1 MSGVSSESRGKI
13 LTIDITDKERHVLE
27 HENSFAWALA
37 ALVLEKPKLSVW
49 MILIPIILVYYMMRF
64 QRYSESRRNFAE
76 QYLASRK
83 RALDAAARMIRTG
96 EIADLSELSK
106 LSDVPESVRGE
117 YAEFTRVLIDHYVRL
132 LKAEGNDYPAL
143 VRSAYGNATNY
154 LLLLNR
160 LNKTE
165 HRMNAALKPHMEN
178 TVDNFDD
185 VVRQIEVQSERLR
198 REEAEKIFTS
208 SL

>member
-1 MSGVSSESRGKI
+1 MSGVSSKSRGGI
-13 LTIDITDKERHVLE
+13 LTTDITDKEKHVFA
-27 HENSFAWALA
+27 HEDSFAWALT

-64 QRYSESRRNFAE
+64 QRYSESRRNFAA

-83 RALDAAARMIRTG
+83 RALNAAARIIRTG
-96 EIADLSELSK
+96 ESADPSELSK

-117 YAEFTRVLIDHYVRL
+117 YAEFTGVLIDHYVSL
-132 LKAEGNDYPAL
+132 LKAEGNDYAAL

-165 HRMNAALKPHMEN
+165 QRMNAALKPHMEN
-178 TVDNFDD
+178 TVENFDD

-198 REEAEKIFTS
+198 REEAEKIFGS